1 LTDAKDNSNQAE
13 LERLRRLHIELGDLM
28 NRQNRAINSGD
39 LNELAQSYN
48 AALRMTTQAS
58 LSLDALSRD
67 VRNQE
72 KERRQLRALQQVGA
86 AINSSLDQTEVL
98 NRVMDTIIQLTGAE
112 RSFLMLSDER
122 SGELK
127 VEVARNINRETIAE
141 SSFDI
146 SRSIVRAVSDT
157 GQAVV
162 TTNAQA
168 DPRFAGQESIITHNL
183 RSILCTPLSIRDHS
197 IGVIYADNRVQ
208 SGIFVDADRDL
219 LTAFANQAAVA
230 IENARLF
237 QQIRRQLADITEL
250 KNLQDDVFESMASGV
265 ITIDLDDRISLYNRA
280 AERIMGVPA
289 ARVLNQDYRTL
300 LNAPM
305 GTVVETI
312 IEKIQASGGH
322 HHLELDADVG
332 GVAGTALEVT
342 FSPLRDMQQQTQ
354 GVALVLDDVSERKR
368 IESVRRYLPPALV
381 DQVRNVD
388 QAQKPDR
395 REISVVFADVRAFT
409 TASEL
414 WQPEFLIEILNLH
427 LTVAAA
433 AINAYEGL
441 IDKYDGDTVMALF
454 NSPLNPQKDHA
465 ERAARTALAICRDVE
480 AFHETIPAEHRL
492 QFGIGVHTGV
502 AVVGNV
508 GSPLRKDYSAIG
520 DAVNV
525 SSRLQELA
533 DGGQIVMSESTY
545 QAIGDLVSVT
555 RLEPVVVKGRQAPVQ
570 IYLLDD
576 IAAS

>member
-1 LTDAKDNSNQAE
+1 
-13 LERLRRLHIELGDLM
+13 
-28 NRQNRAINSGD
+28 
-39 LNELAQSYN
+39 
-48 AALRMTTQAS
+48 
-58 LSLDALSRD
+58 
-67 VRNQE
+67 
-72 KERRQLRALQQVGA
+72 
-86 AINSSLDQTEVL
+86 
-98 NRVMDTIIQLTGAE
+98 
-112 RSFLMLSDER
+112 
-122 SGELK
+122 
-127 VEVARNINRETIAE
+127 VARNINRETIAE

-146 SRSIVRAVSDT
+146 SRSIVRTVSET

-183 RSILCTPLSIRDHS
+183 RSILCTPLCIRDHS

-265 ITIDLDDRISLYNRA
+265 ITIDLDDHISLYNRA
-280 AERIMGVPA
+280 AERILGVPA
-289 ARVLNQDYRTL
+289 ARVLNQDYRSL
-300 LNAPM
+300 LNVPLGA
-305 GTVVETI
+305 VVETI

-322 HHLELDADVG
+322 HHLELDAEVG
-332 GVAGTALEVT
+332 GASRTALEVT
-342 FSPLRDMQQQTQ
+342 FSPLRDMQQKTQ
-354 GVALVLDDVSERKR
+354 GVAMVLDDVSERKR

-388 QAQKPDR
+388 QAQQPDR
-395 REISVVFADVRAFT
+395 REISVVFADVRGFT
-409 TASEL
+409 SASEK
-414 WQPEFLIEILNLH
+414 WEPEFLIEILNDH
-427 LTVAAA
+427 LTIAAT

-454 NSPLNPQKDHA
+454 NSPLNPQEDHA
-465 ERAARTALAICRDVE
+465 ERAARTALTICHEVE
-480 AFHETIPAEHRL
+480 AFHETIPAEHQL
-492 QFGIGVHTGV
+492 HFGIGVHTGV

-533 DGGQIVMSESTY
+533 DGGQIVMSESTC
-545 QAIGDLVSVT
+545 QAISDLVSVT
-555 RLEPVVVKGRQAPVQ
+555 RLDPVVVKGRQAAVH

-576 IAAS
+576 ITAP